1 MGKAV
6 TRKSKLF
13 WGFCVV
19 GVILDQLTKIWVYT
33 NLAYNRDE
41 IEVIPGFLSIV
52 HAQNPGA
59 AMGLLRDFEYRQYLF
74 LVFTL
79 LAVGVVVD
87 LFRRLPK
94 EDWFMS
100 TTLGLILSGAIGNAI
115 DRVHKGTVTDFIRV
129 YTEEPSLK
137 TWLIQTFGT
146 NEWPSFNV
154 ADSALVVGVILF
166 MVHYIFLEEEDL
178 DDQTEETEET
188 EDEPAEPA
196 EPQRE
201 VAEVQAPQAEAAQAD
216 QEQAEEADSE
226 QSPSVKPPPA

>member
-6 TRKSKLF
+6 SRKSKLF

-19 GVILDQLTKIWVYT
+19 GIILDQLTKYWVYT
-33 NLAYNRDE
+33 TLAYNKDE
-41 IEVIPGFLSIV
+41 ITIIPGFLSIV

-79 LAVGVVVD
+79 LAVAVVVD

-166 MVHYIFLEEEDL
+166 MVHYIFLEEEDT
-178 DDQTEETEET
+178 DEETEET
-188 EDEPAEPA
+188 EDDPQELEEAVEP
-196 EPQRE
+196 R
-201 VAEVQAPQAEAAQAD
+201 AEAAESEAGQAD
-216 QEQAEEADSE
+216 QAQAEEADSE
-226 QSPSVKPPPA
+226 QTPSTDQPPA

>member
-1 MGKAV
+1 VSRKA
-6 TRKSKLF
+6 KLF
-13 WGFCVV
+13 WGFCIV
-19 GVILDQLTKIWVYT
+19 GVILDQITKYWVYT
-33 NLAYNRDE
+33 SLKYNQDE
-41 IEVIPGFLSIV
+41 VTVIPGFLSIV

-59 AMGLLRDFEYRQYLF
+59 AMGLLRDYEYRQYLF

-79 LAVGVVVD
+79 IAVAVVVD

-129 YTEEPSLK
+129 YTEQPSLK
-137 TWLIQTFGT
+137 NWLTQTFGT

-166 MVHYIFLEEEDL
+166 MIHYIFLEEDIDLEED
-178 DDQTEETEET
+178 EETPADPEKT
-188 EDEPAEPA
+188 EPSEATANAEN
-196 EPQRE
+196 
-201 VAEVQAPQAEAAQAD
+201 
-216 QEQAEEADSE
+216 EADSSAD
-226 QSPSVKPPPA
+226 SPPSA

>member
-1 MGKAV
+1 MSRKA
-6 TRKSKLF
+6 KLF
-13 WGFCVV
+13 WGFCIV
-19 GVILDQLTKIWVYT
+19 GVILDQITKYWVYT
-33 NLAYNRDE
+33 SLKYNQDE
-41 IEVIPGFLSIV
+41 VTVIPGFLSIV

-59 AMGLLRDFEYRQYLF
+59 AMGLLRNYEYRQYLF

-79 LAVGVVVD
+79 IAVAVVVD

-129 YTEEPSLK
+129 YTEQPSLK
-137 TWLIQTFGT
+137 NWLTQTFGT

-166 MVHYIFLEEEDL
+166 MIHYIFLEEDIDLEED
-178 DDQTEETEET
+178 DETPADPEKTETPEATSN
-188 EDEPAEPA
+188 AEN
-196 EPQRE
+196 
-201 VAEVQAPQAEAAQAD
+201 
-216 QEQAEEADSE
+216 EADSSAD
-226 QSPSVKPPPA
+226 SPPSA